1 MTGPRFSIIFWRLHS
16 QLSLTPSLSLS
27 FNIYHVTIVWSS
39 YIIIVKFFLNLAPKW
54 SLSWDDEVALWVNEL
69 DAKFN
74 NLSSIHGIYNIKG
87 EFILTGYPLT
97 FICMEIINIFW

>member
-1 MTGPRFSIIFWRLHS
+1 M
-16 QLSLTPSLSLS
+16 
-27 FNIYHVTIVWSS
+27 WSS

-97 FICMEIINIFW
+97 FICMEIINIFDKVSHSVRVLTAMVFGSKWMHSGFRSNI